1 MGTLL
6 RKPIFDLLLQILKS
20 KIIDLNLGLVYLG
33 FKLVKKIHPA
43 FSRILINIK
52 KKSSLPTHVYR
63 R

>member
-33 FKLVKKIHPA
+33 FKLV
-43 FSRILINIK
+43 
-52 KKSSLPTHVYR
+52 
-63 R
+63 